1 MRRHAS
7 TVLKTVG
14 QVVTGC
20 IHVKVLVPFL
30 VNMGKRHGKYG
41 VEVEYFKG
49 MGDALLWTLEK
60 ALGHRWTLE
69 LQAAWRRTYNI
80 LKEVMIMALKQ
91 EKDQADEVRFP
102 LQYAIEK
109 TPLCQWI
116 MPYIPVSTKVNKC
129 LSLMPFQR
137 EKQLYE
143 PSPQSHDDFA
153 G

>member
-1 MRRHAS
+1 MKQSEMMRRHAS

-49 MGDALLWTLEK
+49 MGEALLWTLEK
-60 ALGHRWTLE
+60 ALGGKWTLE

-91 EKDQADEVRFP
+91 DQEQAAAVRTTFKHETVTA
-102 LQYAIEK
+102 LHSS
-109 TPLCQWI
+109 
-116 MPYIPVSTKVNKC
+116 MR
-129 LSLMPFQR
+129 LSRPFIQ
-137 EKQLYE
+137 
-143 PSPQSHDDFA
+143 A
-153 G
+153 